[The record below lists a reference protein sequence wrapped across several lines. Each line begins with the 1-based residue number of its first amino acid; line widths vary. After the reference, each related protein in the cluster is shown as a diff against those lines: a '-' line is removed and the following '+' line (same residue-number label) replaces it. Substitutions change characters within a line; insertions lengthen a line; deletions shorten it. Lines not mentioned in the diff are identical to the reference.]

1 MGFAA
6 EAPSAPSFPFY
17 FSLLHLN
24 ITHQHGAAFHADALG
39 LHIAFHMGGGAE
51 GAPLFLRILCRAHPF
66 YEPAAHSP
74 PVQNRSGRL
83 GIGQSA
89 LGIFLCPLIF
99 HGQYTSN
106 IDVHCKPLLEKN
118 VCLPK
123 FFFFW
128 NYCFAP
134 IVFNRLCS
142 ACFIIIY
149 GTKKG
154 TGGAGSSLCSCFLT
168 VVRTG
173 WAWSG
178 SPAAQR

>member
-106 IDVHCKPLLEKN
+106 IDVHCKPLLKKTY
-118 VCLPK
+118 VCRNFSSSGITVSLQSSSIG
-123 FFFFW
+123 
-128 NYCFAP
+128 FALR
-134 IVFNRLCS
+134 VLSLFMEQ
-142 ACFIIIY
+142 
-149 GTKKG
+149 KKG

-178 SPAAQR
+178 SSSAQR

>member
-1 MGFAA
+1 MLSCGWLFRDVVCYFAIRY
-6 EAPSAPSFPFY
+6 SAFEHIGLRETP
-17 FSLLHLN
+17 
-24 ITHQHGAAFHADALG
+24 AFHADALG

-106 IDVHCKPLLEKN
+106 IDVHCKPLLEKTY
-118 VCLPK
+118 VCRNFSSSGITVSLQSSSIG
-123 FFFFW
+123 
-128 NYCFAP
+128 FALR
-134 IVFNRLCS
+134 VLSLFMEQ
-142 ACFIIIY
+142 
-149 GTKKG
+149 KKE
-154 TGGAGSSLCSCFLT
+154 
-168 VVRTG
+168 
-173 WAWSG
+173 
-178 SPAAQR
+178 PAAPAPRCAVVF

>member
-106 IDVHCKPLLEKN
+106 IDVHCKPLLK
-118 VCLPK
+118 K
-123 FFFFW
+123 RM
-128 NYCFAP
+128 FAE
-134 IVFNRLCS
+134 IFLLLELLFRSNRLQS
-142 ACFIIIY
+142 A
-149 GTKKG
+149 
-154 TGGAGSSLCSCFLT
+154 SLCVFYHYLWNKKRNRRRRLLA
-168 VVRTG
+168 VQLFFDRRQNRMGLV
-173 WAWSG
+173 W
-178 SPAAQR
+178 